1 MTKTTLDRL
10 GADGSRVDRD
20 RLHLHPLPH
29 SQDSP
34 HTLRNHL
41 HEQVLHAIKSTL
53 GCGSKIWVFDVEGC
67 QILFGSSFS
76 VKVGRGG
83 TKSLYRYIC
92 QIQREKY
99 ERITA
104 G

>member
-1 MTKTTLDRL
+1 MQLNPLWDVGQKYGL
-10 GADGSRVDRD
+10 GWMGQKYGV
-20 RLHLHPLPH
+20 LMLKFCH
-29 SQDSP
+29 
-34 HTLRNHL
+34 HTL
-41 HEQVLHAIKSTL
+41 
-53 GCGSKIWVFDVEGC
+53 GGC